1 VTADTYKR
9 LVDSIDVSEELLAE
23 EWLEPDPKRA
33 DWSLIAARSEFVVRT
48 FRDKVLAVVPAGL
61 EGVPEAE
68 AAAVRERVVRLA
80 EDVAAVAAASG
91 DSMGA
96 DWVLSGAAS
105 LAAPEIAEELTAA
118 RQELPVFVGIRHAA
132 WLQRRGRAVAAAPR
146 WMQLRWSTTNAALL
160 RAMRRARS
168 VPDAGVR
175 RGPALGRWLGFGTGL
190 YGAREKHGDGS
201 YLSTLCLSAL
211 WIPILPLAT
220 YRVRPFGE
228 SYELLGREPL
238 GSMARLWASMT
249 VLLAIGFCGLIG
261 LALHQSS
268 PGYEFREAMQR
279 AQAAEKTGNTKGA
292 ANQYRLA
299 VGTFAGRT
307 DVSAA
312 VDAAV
317 RLKAG
322 VVTAP
327 CRADSIP
334 AVSELVTMFRA
345 FPAAA
350 RSAAPSERMVERL
363 ETCAREIGEATIE
376 NTRAGLVV
384 VEMAHGVASV
394 EARARLSR
402 RGVEMRRTLADAL
415 AVDRPLDAL
424 FQHRE
429 LAGDAAARA
438 SARKILDGFGDASAL
453 WADAAPEIR
462 AWLGVGTPAAG
473 APAELQSRL
482 EQAQKAEADFV
493 EVARAGNEQ
502 DLTRALAA
510 HPGSHTLQIALAA
523 RRRAEGDARGC
534 LRILNGLGV
543 AGRLPSSGRRLL
555 GQCLADTDD
564 RDRAET
570 VLDEFLED
578 RRVPFQRARAAYDSA
593 AQRLRQS
600 LNNRY
605 DNGAAPDIAKAM
617 KAAATAEQK
626 NDLYESWIA
635 REMAADRNLE
645 GLRQS
650 YVRFASIVPASL
662 TLGTLQLRR
671 AAEAEG
677 SERKALLTSAEKTF
691 LSIREEAGDSAEY
704 RLGLGQV
711 YHRLGKPEDG
721 DRELQAV
728 VTLKDPEHTLH
739 AAEVYRELGLQQR
752 ARQLAEQVYNS
763 RAERGWRY
771 YAASKMAHLANDLD
785 EQALWLS
792 RADPASPEIQLLKLE
807 VDAERKMRD
816 GDYGSADRAYMRAAE
831 ERDKLASHDATA
843 LNNAAMAV
851 LGRYRAS
858 GEPAHLR
865 GAIDRFERSVGLS
878 ADNTILLSNLG
889 SAVELA
895 AVVEVLEKHLRT
907 KPLLLSE
914 GDASDLFDSLMHGS
928 LRPGLLREIAGGP
941 RLSRLGEVTRQEQ
954 ILAPWRNEAY
964 WLELRWLRWRGDVAG
979 LESLARRVEAL
990 PQVDRVGKAEKT
1002 PAAKAT
1008 PEVEPQHED
1017 ETVASRRRIARS
1029 KERLARASAA
1039 RHAPTLAAAWMF
1051 HGDVLDGEACDADH
1065 IASCAAVVAA
1075 YRKAVELWP
1084 QAGFERDLASAL
1096 FNKAAFEAMSAWP
1109 EMKTAWQSDDNRR
1122 SLGMFTYK
1130 TFMTPAAASRLAALR
1145 ENAELRE
1152 SARLR
1157 QAWAATL
1164 GQPFDWM
1171 LARLAGDAELERLSA
1186 EGLRRPDAVLERRA
1200 QAVLLGASSD
1210 ELRAVIAEATR
1221 KH

>member
-1 VTADTYKR
+1 
-9 LVDSIDVSEELLAE
+9 
-23 EWLEPDPKRA
+23 
-33 DWSLIAARSEFVVRT
+33 
-48 FRDKVLAVVPAGL
+48 
-61 EGVPEAE
+61 
-68 AAAVRERVVRLA
+68 
-80 EDVAAVAAASG
+80 
-91 DSMGA
+91 
-96 DWVLSGAAS
+96 
-105 LAAPEIAEELTAA
+105 
-118 RQELPVFVGIRHAA
+118 
-132 WLQRRGRAVAAAPR
+132 
-146 WMQLRWSTTNAALL
+146 
-160 RAMRRARS
+160 
-168 VPDAGVR
+168 
-175 RGPALGRWLGFGTGL
+175 
-190 YGAREKHGDGS
+190 
-201 YLSTLCLSAL
+201 
-211 WIPILPLAT
+211 
-220 YRVRPFGE
+220 
-228 SYELLGREPL
+228 
-238 GSMARLWASMT
+238 
-249 VLLAIGFCGLIG
+249 
-261 LALHQSS
+261 
-268 PGYEFREAMQR
+268 
-279 AQAAEKTGNTKGA
+279 
-292 ANQYRLA
+292 
-299 VGTFAGRT
+299 
-307 DVSAA
+307 
-312 VDAAV
+312 
-317 RLKAG
+317 
-322 VVTAP
+322 
-327 CRADSIP
+327 
-334 AVSELVTMFRA
+334 
-345 FPAAA
+345 
-350 RSAAPSERMVERL
+350 MVERL

-376 NTRAGLVV
+376 SMRAGLVV
-384 VEMAHGVASV
+384 VEMAHGIASP
-394 EARARLSR
+394 EARPRLSQR
-402 RGVEMRRTLADAL
+402 RMQMRRTLADGL
-415 AVDRPLDAL
+415 AVERPLDAF

-429 LAGDAAARA
+429 LAGDSAARA

-453 WADAAPEIR
+453 WVDAAPEIR
-462 AWLGVGTPAAG
+462 AWLGVGPRAAG
-473 APAELQSRL
+473 EAAEILSRL

-493 EVARAGNEQ
+493 EVARAGSEQ

-510 HPGSHTLQIALAA
+510 HPGSHTLRVALAA
-523 RRRAEGDARGC
+523 RRRAEGDAGGC
-534 LRILNGLGV
+534 LRILDALGV
-543 AGRLPSSGRRLL
+543 AGRLPSPGRRLL
-555 GQCLADTDD
+555 GQCLVDTGD

-570 VLDEFLED
+570 VLEEFLED

-593 AQRLRQS
+593 AERLRQG

-605 DNGAAPDIAKAM
+605 NNGAAPDIAKAM
-617 KAAATAEQK
+617 KAATTDEQK
-626 NDLYESWIA
+626 NDLYESWVA
-635 REMAADRNLE
+635 RQMGEDRNLE
-645 GLRQS
+645 ELRQS
-650 YVRFASIVPASL
+650 YVRFASVVPASL

-677 SERKALLTSAEKTF
+677 NERTALLKGAEKTF

-728 VTLKDPEHTLH
+728 VALKDPEHTLH

-771 YAASKMAHLANDLD
+771 YAASKMAHLASDLD

-816 GDYGSADRAYMRAAE
+816 GDYAGADRAYMRAAE

-889 SAVELA
+889 SALELA
-895 AVVEVLEKHLRT
+895 GVVEVLEKHVRT
-907 KPLLLSE
+907 KPLLMSE
-914 GDASDLFDSLMHGS
+914 ADASDLFGSLMHGS

-954 ILAPWRNEAY
+954 ILAPWQNDAY

-979 LESLARRVEAL
+979 LESLARRLEAL

-1008 PEVEPQHED
+1008 PEVVPARED

-1039 RHAPTLAAAWMF
+1039 RHAPTLAVAWMF
-1051 HGDVLDGEACDADH
+1051 HGDVLNTETCDADDV
-1065 IASCAAVVAA
+1065 ASCAAVVAA
-1075 YRKAVELWP
+1075 YRKAAELWP
-1084 QAGFERDLASAL
+1084 QAGFERDLATAL

-1109 EMKTAWQSDDNRR
+1109 EMKAAWQSDDNTL
-1122 SLGMFTYK
+1122 SLGTFTYK
-1130 TFMTPAAASRLAALR
+1130 TFMASAAASRRAALR

-1157 QAWAATL
+1157 QTWAATF
-1164 GQPFDWM
+1164 GQPLDWM
-1171 LARLAGDAELERLSA
+1171 LARVVGDAELERLAA

-1200 QAVLLGASSD
+1200 QAVLLGAPSD
-1210 ELRAVIAEATR
+1210 EIRAVFAEAAR
-1221 KH
+1221 E